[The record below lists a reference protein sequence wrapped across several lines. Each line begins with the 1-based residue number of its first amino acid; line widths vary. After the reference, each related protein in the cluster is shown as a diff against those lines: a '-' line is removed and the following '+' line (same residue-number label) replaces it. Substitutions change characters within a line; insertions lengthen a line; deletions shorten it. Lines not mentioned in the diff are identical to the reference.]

1 MRSGTPVQDTPDSP
15 MVIPKVE
22 PAPIAVA
29 APATPPAVLPAN
41 TPIIV
46 TIDGP
51 AGTGKSTVARLLA
64 NRLGL
69 DFLDTGAMYRAA
81 AAIALDQGLGPER
94 AEEVVDAVARADLH
108 FDWAHDPPRIMAFD
122 APIDRRIRDA
132 DVTAVVSPIAS
143 IPGLR
148 RLMVREQ
155 RLIAAEHPR
164 LVTEGRDQGSVVF
177 PDASVKLYLDADPAV
192 RAERRAQQL
201 SGAGRGADASGLL
214 REILARDESDRSRAE
229 GPLVKPINAI
239 VVDTTN
245 LSVVQVVAELERLVL
260 AAVRP

>member
-1 MRSGTPVQDTPDSP
+1 MC
-15 MVIPKVE
+15 
-22 PAPIAVA
+22 
-29 APATPPAVLPAN
+29 PATPTDEPTRTPLPRIPASPVVVGPADAPRPVLPTN

-64 NRLGL
+64 RRLGL

-81 AAIALDQGLGPER
+81 AAIAIDQGLNP
-94 AEEVVDAVARADLH
+94 ADAHAIVDAVARADLH
-108 FDWAHDPPRIMAFD
+108 FDWTHDPPRIMAFD
-122 APIDRRIRDA
+122 APLDRRIRDG

-143 IPGLR
+143 IPELR

-177 PDASVKLYLDADPAV
+177 PDAPVKLYLDADPAI

-201 SGAGRGADASGLL
+201 AASGQCADAGSLL
-214 REILARDESDRSRAE
+214 REIQARDASDRSRAE
-229 GPLVKPINAI
+229 GPLVKPADAL
-239 VVDTTN
+239 VVDTTH
-245 LSVVQVVAELERLVL
+245 LSLVQVVAELERLVL
-260 AAVRP
+260 AALRA